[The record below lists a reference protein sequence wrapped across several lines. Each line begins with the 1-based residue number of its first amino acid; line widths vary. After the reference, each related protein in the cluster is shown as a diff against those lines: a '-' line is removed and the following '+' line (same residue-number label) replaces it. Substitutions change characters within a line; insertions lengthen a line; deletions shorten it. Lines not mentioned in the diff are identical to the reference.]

1 MEDMLIANP
10 ISPKF
15 FLSISPKFFL
25 LLRIFLWD
33 IIVHDLIIS
42 NFKRLIQPPLNF
54 IFTRCQSVPEYIDE
68 KLIIAKEE
76 VNMVI
81 ERIGL
86 PYNMEENSD
95 NCVVE
100 KLRVIGEEEI
110 LEIFDEEEVS
120 LTDVKEAFD
129 VFDLNKDGFI
139 DATELQRVLCGLGM
153 LKESEMS
160 KCIRMIEVVDEN
172 GDGMVDFNEFVK
184 LLQAAFFFF
193 V

>member
-1 MEDMLIANP
+1 MLIANP
-10 ISPKF
+10 
-15 FLSISPKFFL
+15 ISPKFFL

-54 IFTRCQSVPEYIDE
+54 IFTRCPEYIDE

-86 PYNMEENSD
+86 HYNMEENSD
-95 NCVVE
+95 NSVVE